1 MKASDLSTVHYFK
14 SLQTYQTPASAIASI
29 GVEIPDN
36 YVDNKALI
44 KMLNAPAS
52 VKKAL
57 PTIIRRATKCKT
69 RVYSPPGTSP
79 SDLAISAAWNAFDR
93 CDIDPSDIDTLI
105 FASTDMDTLEPATAN
120 IVQKKM
126 NLNIINAF
134 DVRNAC
140 NSFLQ
145 AMNVA
150 NSFIISGAAKN
161 VLIVCGEIGSYVV
174 NREIK
179 TTQELST
186 KLGGLTLGD
195 AGAAMIMTR
204 SDGTSGLLEVNLLS
218 MGEHWE
224 MCHVPETTD
233 WRKNGNGKGIHG
245 WFYLDMPKLAK
256 VAKAATENYFRQY
269 QQLRKTVYGEN
280 AIFNHLDML
289 IPHQISRKFIEN
301 IAAALDY
308 DLEKIHI
315 VADVLGNTASTSI
328 PLVLSALIDDGTLA
342 YGSGKEAFL
351 YGAAS
356 GFSIGH
362 LRIRL

>member
-1 MKASDLSTVHYFK
+1 MQRTDLSNYHYFK
-14 SLQTYQTPASAIASI
+14 TLQTYQTPASDIVSI

-36 YVDNKALI
+36 YVDNDALVE
-44 KMLNAPAS
+44 MLDAPAL

-57 PTIIRRATKCKT
+57 PTIIRRATKCKS
-69 RVYSPPGTSP
+69 RVYSPPGTPP
-79 SDLAISAAWNAFDR
+79 SDLAIAAAWKAFER
-93 CDIDPSDIDTLI
+93 CDIDPADIDTLI

-120 IVQKKM
+120 IIQKKM
-126 NLNIINAF
+126 GLNITNAF
-134 DVRNAC
+134 DVSNAC

-150 NSFIISGAAKN
+150 NSFIISGAAKK
-161 VLIVCGEIGSYVV
+161 VLIVSGEIGSYVA

-179 TTQELST
+179 TIRELAT
-186 KLGGLTLGD
+186 KMGGLTLGD

-204 SDGTSGLLEVNLLS
+204 SDGTSGLLEINLLS
-218 MGEHWE
+218 LGEHWE

-256 VAKAATENYFRQY
+256 IARAETEGYFRQY
-269 QQLRKTVYGEN
+269 QQIRKMLHGED
-280 AIFNHLDML
+280 AIFDHLDML

-301 IAAALDY
+301 IASALDY

-328 PLVLSALIDDGTLA
+328 PLVLSALIDDGSLA

-356 GFSIGH
+356 GFGIGH

>member
-1 MKASDLSTVHYFK
+1 MRTTDLSDQHYFK
-14 SLQTYQTPASAIASI
+14 ALQTYPIPASKIVSI

-36 YVDNKALI
+36 YVDNHALVE
-44 KMLNAPAS
+44 MLNAPAS
-52 VKKAL
+52 VKKLL
-57 PTIIRRATKCKT
+57 PSVIRRATKCKT
-69 RVYSPPGTSP
+69 RVYSKPGTSP
-79 SDLAISAAWNAFDR
+79 SDLAIAAAEKAFES
-93 CDIDPSDIDTLI
+93 CDIDPADIDTLL

-126 NLNIINAF
+126 GLNITNAF

-150 NSFIISGAAKN
+150 NSFIITGAAQK
-161 VLIVCGEIGSYVV
+161 VLIVSGEVGSYVV
-174 NREIK
+174 NREINSIRDL
-179 TTQELST
+179 ET
-186 KLGGLTLGD
+186 KMGGLTLGD

-204 SDGTSGLLEVNLLS
+204 SDGTSGLLEINLLS
-218 MGEHWE
+218 LGEYWE

-256 VAKAATENYFRQY
+256 VARAETECYFRQY
-269 QQLRKTVYGEN
+269 QQIRKIFHGEEE
-280 AIFNHLDML
+280 IFDNLDML
-289 IPHQISRKFIEN
+289 IPHQISRRFIEN
-301 IAAALDY
+301 IASALNY

-315 VADVLGNTASTSI
+315 IADILGNTASTSI
-328 PLVLSALIDDGTLA
+328 PLVLNALIEDGSLA
-342 YGSGKEAFL
+342 FGSGKEAFL

-356 GFSIGH
+356 GFGIGH